1 MVLVSVCVSEG
12 GYVCKEENLWVSGM
26 FFLTYAHIDLPFV
39 IFKNHIS

>member
-12 GYVCKEENLWVSGM
+12 GYVCKEENLWVSRM
-26 FFLTYAHIDLPFV
+26 FFLTYAHIDMPFV